1 VEGDTE
7 EVRGGARLV
16 LPGDEVAVVEEF
28 EPGDGTY
35 ESDGRV
41 RAAVAGVLELDPNR
55 RVARVEPFN
64 PPAELRPGDIVYATV
79 EDLKSAMAVVTVLA
93 VHGRER
99 EITGETEGA
108 IHISKISD
116 TYTDDIRD
124 AFHSGDIV
132 RAKVI
137 QAKPSV
143 QLTTAEPA
151 LGVVRALCSNCRG
164 PLERRGSELRCP
176 RDDRTERR
184 KLASD
189 FGDLRLDAPAV
200 ELGGGVVPAEPRG
213 PPRDHG
219 PGRGRDR
226 GPPRRGG
233 ERGERGGRGRD
244 SDRGRGRRG
253 GGRGRGGGE
262 GRDRP

>member
-1 VEGDTE
+1 MEAHESDVQSG
-7 EVRGGARLV
+7 RRLV

-28 EPGDGTY
+28 EPGAGTY
-35 ESDGRV
+35 EADGRV
-41 RAAVAGVLELDPNR
+41 RAAVAGVLELDSNQ
-55 RVARVEPFN
+55 RVARVRPFN
-64 PPAELRPGDIVYATV
+64 PPAELRAGDIVYATV

-93 VHGRER
+93 VHGRQR
-99 EITGETEGA
+99 QITGETEGA
-108 IHISKISD
+108 VHISKISD
-116 TYTDDIRD
+116 SYTDDIRD
-124 AFHSGDIV
+124 VFRSGDIV
-132 RAKVI
+132 RAKVL

-151 LGVVRALCSNCRG
+151 LGVVLAFCGNDRA

-189 FGDLRLDAPAV
+189 YGDLRLDVPAA

-213 PPRDHG
+213 PPRD
-219 PGRGRDR
+219 R
-226 GPPRRGG
+226 
-233 ERGERGGRGRD
+233 
-244 SDRGRGRRG
+244 DRGRGRGPPRG
-253 GGRGRGGGE
+253 GPRREGGRRDYGRGPSRGGQGRGRGRGP